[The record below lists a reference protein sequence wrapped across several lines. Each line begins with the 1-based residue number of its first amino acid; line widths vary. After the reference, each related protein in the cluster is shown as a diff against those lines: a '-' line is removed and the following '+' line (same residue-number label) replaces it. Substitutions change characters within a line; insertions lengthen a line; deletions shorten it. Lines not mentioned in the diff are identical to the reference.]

1 MMSPIARRVAVRSGR
16 GRGRG
21 APSAAAPVVM
31 AMMVMLSASQAAEG
45 EPIVSGRAPA
55 AVLELRNLM
64 TDAEYRAAGLE
75 KLSAQEVVALDDW
88 IGRLVVRL
96 LADRKEAGCSS
107 PVESRVDGEFEGWT
121 GRTVVQ
127 LENGQIWKQRSS
139 TEHYSYRVAPGVLVY
154 RSPSGCEM
162 RVDGVE
168 GEVLVER
175 LR

>member
-1 MMSPIARRVAVRSGR
+1 VVALALSTSG
-16 GRGRG
+16 
-21 APSAAAPVVM
+21 P
-31 AMMVMLSASQAAEG
+31 AMG
-45 EPIVSGRAPA
+45 EPAVFPPA
-55 AVLELRNLM
+55 TPAVLDLRNLM

-75 KLSAQEVVALDDW
+75 KLSAEERLTLDDW

-96 LADRKEAGCSS
+96 LADRKQAGCSS

-127 LENGQIWKQRSS
+127 LENGQIWKQRGAVENH
-139 TEHYSYRVAPGVLVY
+139 TYRVAPRVLVY
-154 RSPSGCEM
+154 RSPDGCQM
-162 RVDGVE
+162 KVDGMD